1 MNIKQQALG
10 GFRRDSDETLL
21 VKGRTV
27 LLAMTDNPNFETP
40 NPSLET
46 VTEVL
51 DDYEQKLSM
60 AKRRGSPEDTA
71 AKNDIRKVVEQLLK
85 RLAFYVTHTADGNLP
100 KLLSSGFAV
109 STLPRR
115 DDVPAVVTGVT
126 TRDGRQQGQLRLD
139 FDKNHSAKIYEYQ
152 VCQIDA
158 QGLPDE
164 WSESYT
170 TTSSRQNIIAPL
182 VPFQRYGVRVRAVN
196 GYGRSDWSEMVT
208 HVVR

>member
-10 GFRRDSDETLL
+10 GFRRDSDEALL
-21 VKGRTV
+21 VKGKTV
-27 LLAMTDNPNFETP
+27 LLAMTENSNFPAPDPT
-40 NPSLET
+40 LET

-71 AKNDIRKVVEQLLK
+71 LKNESRKATEQMLK

-100 KLLSSGFAV
+100 KLLSSGF
-109 STLPRR
+109 SISSLPQR
-115 DDVPAVVTGVT
+115 DDVPPVVIGITL
-126 TRDGRQQGQLRLD
+126 RDGKQKGQMRLD
-139 FDKNHSAKIYEYQ
+139 FEKNPSAKIYEYQ
-152 VCQIDA
+152 VCQVDEH
-158 QGLPDE
+158 GMPDD
-164 WSESYT
+164 WSDVYI
-170 TTSSRQNIIAPL
+170 TTSSKQHTIAPL
-182 VPFQRYGVRVRAVN
+182 TPYQRYGVRVRAVN